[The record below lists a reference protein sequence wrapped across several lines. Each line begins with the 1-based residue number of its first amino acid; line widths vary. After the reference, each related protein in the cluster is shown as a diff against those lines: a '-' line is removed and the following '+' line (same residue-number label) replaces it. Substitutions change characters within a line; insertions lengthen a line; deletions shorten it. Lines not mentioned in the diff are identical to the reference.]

1 MVFDGQKFTG
11 RAPAQFNSGTNSER
25 KKEERNKTVEKM
37 KAACPRRGSS
47 RQGFFS
53 GIEYRDV
60 TPPGPQVVVGFARD
74 AAEAKANPAADGV
87 AAPTTAANHT
97 ARAHRSRMPVEA
109 PLKHIPRHVV

>member
-60 TPPGPQVVVGFARD
+60 TPPGPLTSSSPWLAVHFIYRLGRR
-74 AAEAKANPAADGV
+74 ESY
-87 AAPTTAANHT
+87 
-97 ARAHRSRMPVEA
+97 SRYTSLP
-109 PLKHIPRHVV
+109 PKNNLY